1 MHGMAGKCRCV
12 GVSTMKFFLSIA
24 LLPVVC
30 VCGFSASS
38 PSNTGASSVAATSL
52 LSPGSIERIAQGG
65 VAVEH
70 NWLPPD
76 LVKSL
81 RADAKE
87 LFNAGQF
94 QPDGL
99 TNTARSRSEQGFSS
113 NADRQTFRGGADWS
127 SAVGNT
133 AARKEFADR
142 MRQLRAEL
150 AAGLNRPTLEPE
162 GTLKHEMTYNWY
174 EPGAKLGR
182 HLDEHHE
189 ETKGT
194 KGWRYPTRRSVT
206 WLVYLNDGWT
216 ADEGGAL
223 RCFPRSDREL
233 SRNAQVGAHQGN
245 LQVGWLKGK
254 DPVFL
259 DCFRP
264 SGGAALYCLT
274 AAKGK
279 EGTKEDEIQILSSS
293 DFDVPRQPIDFTKF
307 MASQYQGSFQQIS
320 TSRLDPRFV
329 SADVATN
336 SAPASLAVEESSTMD
351 VVPSAG
357 TLVLFDSVSLPHQVQ
372 PVTGRRQRIAATGW
386 YHEESQFVMETY

>member
-1 MHGMAGKCRCV
+1 
-12 GVSTMKFFLSIA
+12 MKFFLSIA
-24 LLPVVC
+24 LLPAAC
-30 VCGFSASS
+30 VWGFSAYGPSS
-38 PSNTGASSVAATSL
+38 SAAASSVAAPSL
-52 LSPGSIERIAQGG
+52 LSPGSIEKIAQGG

-99 TNTARSRSEQGFSS
+99 TNTARSRSEQGFTSK
-113 NADRQTFRGGADWS
+113 ADRQTFRGGADWS
-127 SAVGNT
+127 SDVGDS

-142 MRQLRAEL
+142 MRQLRSEL
-150 AAGLNRPTLEPE
+150 AAGLDRPTLEPE
-162 GTLKHEMTYNWY
+162 GKLRHEMTYNWY

-223 RCFPRSDREL
+223 RCFLISDREL

-245 LQVGWLKGK
+245 LQVGWLDGK

-264 SGGAALYCLT
+264 SGGAALYRLA

-279 EGTKEDEIQILSSS
+279 KGTKEDGIQILSSS

-329 SADVATN
+329 SADAATN

-372 PVTGRRQRIAATGW
+372 PVTGQRQRIAATGW
-386 YHEESQFVMETY
+386 YHEESQFVMET

>member
-1 MHGMAGKCRCV
+1 
-12 GVSTMKFFLSIA
+12 MKIFLSLA
-24 LLPVVC
+24 LLPVAF
-30 VCGFSASS
+30 VCGFSAAGPSS
-38 PSNTGASSVAATSL
+38 TSSTSANSVAAPSL
-52 LSPGSIERIAQGG
+52 LSPGSIEKIAQGG

-99 TNTARSRSEQGFSS
+99 TNTARSRSEQGFTSK
-113 NADRQTFRGGADWS
+113 ADRQTFRGGADWS
-127 SAVGNT
+127 SDVGNT
-133 AARKEFADR
+133 AARKEFSDR
-142 MRQLRAEL
+142 MRRLRSEL
-150 AAGLNRPTLEPE
+150 ATGLDRPTLDPE
-162 GTLKHEMTYNWY
+162 GTLKHEITYNWY

-223 RCFPRSDREL
+223 RCFPRSDKEL
-233 SRNAQVGAHQGN
+233 SRNAQVGAHEGN
-245 LQVGWLKGK
+245 LQVGWLNGK

-264 SGGAALYCLT
+264 SGGAALYRL
-274 AAKGK
+274 AAAEGTRGIK
-279 EGTKEDEIQILSSS
+279 EGGIEILSSS

-307 MASQYQGSFQQIS
+307 MASQYQESFQQIS
-320 TSRLDPRFV
+320 TPRLDPRFV
-329 SADVATN
+329 SADAATN
-336 SAPASLAVEESSTMD
+336 SAVSAPQTIKESSTMD

-372 PVTGRRQRIAATGW
+372 PVTGKRQRIAATGW
-386 YHEESQFVMETY
+386 YHEESQFVMET

>member
-1 MHGMAGKCRCV
+1 M
-12 GVSTMKFFLSIA
+12 
-24 LLPVVC
+24 
-30 VCGFSASS
+30 CGFSASG
-38 PSNTGASSVAATSL
+38 PSSISSTSRLSGSSVAAPSL
-52 LSPGSIERIAQGG
+52 LSPGSIEKIAQGG

-81 RADAKE
+81 RTDAKE

-99 TNTARSRSEQGFSS
+99 TNTARSRSEQGFTSK
-113 NADRQTFRGGADWS
+113 ADRQTFRGGADWS
-127 SAVGNT
+127 SDVGNT

-142 MRQLRAEL
+142 MRQLRSEL
-150 AAGLNRPTLEPE
+150 AAGLDRPTLEPE

-223 RCFPRSDREL
+223 RCFPRSDKDL
-233 SRNAQVGAHQGN
+233 SRNAQVGAHEGN
-245 LQVGWLKGK
+245 LQVGWLNGK

-264 SGGAALYCLT
+264 SGGAALYRLA

-279 EGTKEDEIQILSSS
+279 RGTKENRIQILSSS

-307 MASQYQGSFQQIS
+307 MASQYQQSFQQIS

-329 SADVATN
+329 STDAAAN
-336 SAPASLAVEESSTMD
+336 SAVSAPQTIEESNTMD

-372 PVTGRRQRIAATGW
+372 PVTGKRQRIAATGW
-386 YHEESQFVMETY
+386 YHEESQFVMET

>member
-1 MHGMAGKCRCV
+1 MRIFLALVLWPGV
-12 GVSTMKFFLSIA
+12 G
-24 LLPVVC
+24 
-30 VCGFSASS
+30 GFSAPGPSS
-38 PSNTGASSVAATSL
+38 TAAKTEAPTL
-52 LSPGSIERIAQGG
+52 LSPGSIDTIAQGG

-81 RADAKE
+81 RADAKD
-87 LFNAGQF
+87 LFRSGQF

-99 TNTARSRSEQGFSS
+99 TNTARARAEQGFTSK
-113 NADRQTFRGGADWS
+113 ADRQTFRGGADWS
-127 SAVGNT
+127 SDVGN
-133 AARKEFADR
+133 ARARKEFADL
-142 MRQLRAEL
+142 MRRLRVEL
-150 AAGLNRPTLEPE
+150 AVGLDRPTLEPE
-162 GTLKHEMTYNWY
+162 ESVKHEMTYNWY

-223 RCFPRSDREL
+223 RCFPRSIKEL
-233 SRNAQVGAHQGN
+233 STNAQVGAHQGN
-245 LQVGWLKGK
+245 LQVGWLNGK

-264 SGGAALYCLT
+264 SGGAALYRLADT
-274 AAKGK
+274 EGKGSTDD
-279 EGTKEDEIQILSSS
+279 GIHILSSV

-307 MASQYQGSFQQIS
+307 MASQYRGSFQQIS

-329 SADVATN
+329 SADAAANATVA
-336 SAPASLAVEESSTMD
+336 APPIIEESSTLD
-351 VVPSAG
+351 IVPAAG

-372 PVTGRRQRIAATGW
+372 PVTGERQRIAATGW
-386 YHEESQFVMETY
+386 FHEDSQFVMEI

>member
-1 MHGMAGKCRCV
+1 MNI
-12 GVSTMKFFLSIA
+12 FLSLA
-24 LLPVVC
+24 LLPVVY
-30 VCGFSASS
+30 VRGFSASG
-38 PSNTGASSVAATSL
+38 PSSTAASSSVAAPSL
-52 LSPGSIERIAQGG
+52 LSPGSIEKIAQGG

-76 LVKSL
+76 LVQSL

-87 LFNAGQF
+87 LFKTGQF

-99 TNTARSRSEQGFSS
+99 TNTARSRSEQGFTSK
-113 NADRQTFRGGADWS
+113 ADRQTFRGGADWS
-127 SAVGNT
+127 SDVGNS
-133 AARKEFADR
+133 AARKEFAHR
-142 MRQLRAEL
+142 MRQLRVEL
-150 AAGLNRPTLEPE
+150 AAGLDRPTLEPE
-162 GTLKHEMTYNWY
+162 GTRKHEMTYNWY

-223 RCFPRSDREL
+223 RCFPRSDGEL

-245 LQVGWLKGK
+245 LQVGWLNGK

-264 SGGAALYCLT
+264 SGGAALYRLA

-279 EGTKEDEIQILSSS
+279 KGTKEEYGIQILSAS
-293 DFDVPRQPIDFTKF
+293 DFDVPRQPIDFAKF

-329 SADVATN
+329 SADAATEN
-336 SAPASLAVEESSTMD
+336 PAPSSRAVEESSTMD

-372 PVTGRRQRIAATGW
+372 PVTGERQRIAATGW
-386 YHEESQFVMETY
+386 YHEDSQFVMET